1 MKIGQPRFITLEEAV
16 ELHKIGIETF
26 GGSPDI
32 RDVGLLD
39 SALAQ
44 PRTGFGGEH
53 AHEFPFGMAAAY
65 AFHIAKN
72 HPCVDGNKRLALM
85 CCVAFLR
92 MNGWNLTGGGTLAAD
107 RVIELVMGS
116 MTKAQFADWLHA
128 MSTERPSL
136 ELRDFLQGLSFQQL
150 HELITAASAGSHNE
164 RTASMLEAMEAI
176 PIIRHAAHGAVDAE
190 HAGDHQAALI
200 LRVNA
205 NLMTALYRI
214 AEDMGYDW

>member
-1 MKIGQPRFITLEEAV
+1 VKIGQPRFITLEEAA
-16 ELHKIGIETF
+16 EFHRIGIETF

-85 CCVAFLR
+85 CCVTFLR
-92 MNGWNLTGGGTLAAD
+92 MNGWNLAPGGTAAAD
-107 RVIELVMGS
+107 RLIELVTDR
-116 MTKAQFADWLHA
+116 MTKAQFADWLRDHCA
-128 MSTERPSL
+128 DRVSL
-136 ELRDFLQGLSFQQL
+136 ELRDFVHAVTFDMLES
-150 HELITAASAGSHNE
+150 HAAGAQAGSTDL
-164 RTASMLEAMEAI
+164 RIATFDEAAANIPLVAELVLRKDAAI
-176 PIIRHAAHGAVDAE
+176 GSGDRAAAE
-190 HAGDHQAALI
+190 FLSTIAI
-200 LRVNA
+200 TMVS
-205 NLMTALYRI
+205 LYRI